1 MFTAVSANRRVGD
14 TLSGARDILAAVSRA
29 ESPTASSRRVAS
41 TDIVAAAQRFPRLRY
56 MGSKYRLLP
65 HLERTFAEIG
75 GSTAVDAFSGSGVVS
90 YLLKAQGFTV
100 ATNDFLNFPH
110 VITRATVV
118 NSSVR
123 LEADLIEE
131 ICGPP
136 ADDRDFIS
144 STFDGL
150 YFDAADRAFLDSAWS
165 HIDRLRGYRRDLA
178 ISALVLSAARKQP
191 RGVFTFTDSSRYADG
206 RRYLLMSLHDHFRLR
221 AAADYNATVFSNG
234 SRHHSSCGDVFDL
247 DATGVLGGAPD
258 LVYLDPP
265 YAPPSDDNDYIK
277 RYHFLE
283 GLSAY
288 WQGMTIMENTK
299 TKKLPKRYTPFAYK
313 HSIDDALVRTFDHF
327 TDAGA
332 IVLSYSSN
340 ALPGPDRIVDLLGK
354 VKPHVEVIAIDHKY
368 SFGTHAA
375 AARRDVSE
383 FLFIGRD

>member
-1 MFTAVSANRRVGD
+1 
-14 TLSGARDILAAVSRA
+14 
-29 ESPTASSRRVAS
+29 
-41 TDIVAAAQRFPRLRY
+41 

-65 HLERTFAEIG
+65 HLERTFAEVG

-100 ATNDFLNFPH
+100 LANDILHFPH
-110 VITRATVV
+110 IITRATVA

-123 LEADLIEE
+123 LEPELVEE

-136 ADDRDFIS
+136 VDARDFIS
-144 STFDGL
+144 TTFDGL

-191 RGVFTFTDSSRYADG
+191 RGVFTVTDSSRYADG
-206 RRYLLMSLHDHFRLR
+206 RRDLRMPLRDHFRLR
-221 AAADYNATVFSNG
+221 AAAEYNATVFSNG
-234 SRHHSSCGDVFDL
+234 HHHHSRSGDVFAL
-247 DATGVLGGAPD
+247 DATGLLGAAPD

-265 YAPPSDDNDYIK
+265 YAPPTDDNDYIK

-288 WQGMTIMENTK
+288 WAGMDIMENTK
-299 TKKLPKRYTPFAYK
+299 TKKLAKRYTPFAYK
-313 HSIDDALVRTFDHF
+313 HTIENALLRTFEHF
-327 TDAGA
+327 EDAGA

-340 ALPGPDRIVDLLGK
+340 AVPGPDRIVDLLGK
-354 VKPHVEVIAIDHKY
+354 VKPSVEVIAIDHTY

-375 AARRDVSE
+375 ATRRDVSE